1 MGGSDEVDP
10 FPLCARIS
18 LFFFYSTDGSALP
31 FAVSSCALLSVRLLC
46 FGCALL
52 SVHWLCFGCALLSE
66 KDTFQGPE
74 PVHSGRCGQVI
85 VF

>member
-18 LFFFYSTDGSALP
+18 LSSSTPQTDPHFLLP
-31 FAVSSCALLSVRLLC
+31 FRPVRLLC
-46 FGCALL
+46 L
-52 SVHWLCFGCALLSE
+52 GCALLSE

-74 PVHSGRCGQVI
+74 PVHRGRCGQVI
-85 VF
+85 VFLGKCKQT